1 MLEKFSQQQLEH
13 KSLAE
18 IAEIK
23 AKAVAAK
30 VSLEKQKK
38 ANKDWSEAKQNELD
52 EVVEFLVDLDDYLET
67 RSNEEEPLEAESTD
81 KYQVPAGT
89 EKHVHLSV
97 ARGRRYDQ
105 NTGKEITKPFTQ
117 IFTFAEWQL
126 FKKNHKG
133 LGYSIMAVLHD
144 PYGEAKNFVVKTE
157 EE

>member
-1 MLEKFSQQQLEH
+1 MLEKFSQQQLAH

-89 EKHVHLSV
+89 ENHVHLSV
-97 ARGRRYDQ
+97 ARGRRFDQ

-157 EE
+157 EK